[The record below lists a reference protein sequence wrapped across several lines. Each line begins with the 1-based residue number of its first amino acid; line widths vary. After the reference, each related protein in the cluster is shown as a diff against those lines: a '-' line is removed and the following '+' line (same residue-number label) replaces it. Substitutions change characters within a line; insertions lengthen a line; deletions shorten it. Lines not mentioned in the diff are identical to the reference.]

1 MPLSSRVEFQKLKQ
15 LRGAGSPT
23 EYGRQGLRKRVSQS
37 WGSGLGGSVKVDM
50 SPRLSRGWLSLLNMF
65 LSGVTMTGVA
75 AVAVMAE
82 GVVVMGEEEEDMV
95 VVEEAVEVGRR
106 DLFPMSPLSL
116 PLSAICPTTLSKVML
131 TPFSRTCASA
141 L

>member
-1 MPLSSRVEFQKLKQ
+1 MD
-15 LRGAGSPT
+15 
-23 EYGRQGLRKRVSQS
+23 
-37 WGSGLGGSVKVDM
+37 DM
-50 SPRLSRGWLSLLNMF
+50 SLRLSRGCLSLLTMF

-75 AVAVMAE
+75 AVADMVE
-82 GVVVMGEEEEDMV
+82 GVVVMGEEEDMV
-95 VVEEAVEVGRR
+95 VVEEVVEVGRR

>member
-1 MPLSSRVEFQKLKQ
+1 MD
-15 LRGAGSPT
+15 
-23 EYGRQGLRKRVSQS
+23 
-37 WGSGLGGSVKVDM
+37 DM
-50 SPRLSRGWLSLLNMF
+50 SLRLSRGCLSLLTMF

-75 AVAVMAE
+75 AVADMVE

-95 VVEEAVEVGRR
+95 VVEEVVAVGRR
-106 DLFPMSPLSL
+106 DQFLTNPLSL
-116 PLSAICPTTLSKVML
+116 PSSATCPTTLSKVML